1 MMREWV
7 GLIPEIRTI
16 WMIGREAEQD
26 ADIIESEVL
35 RMRSFLR

>member
-1 MMREWV
+1 
-7 GLIPEIRTI
+7 
-16 WMIGREAEQD
+16 MIGREAEQD